1 MFLEV
6 FEFICSCIVQIL
18 NILKK
23 LTLFP
28 GFTLYNFVIATLFVS
43 CLLLLLDFIKGRD
56 SKWVFLFPFLRKLY

>member
-18 NILKK
+18 NVLKRI
-23 LTLFP
+23 TLFS

-43 CLLLLLDFIKGRD
+43 CILLLLDFIKGSD
-56 SKWVFLFPFLRKLY
+56 ST

>member
-56 SKWVFLFPFLRKLY
+56 SK

>member
-1 MFLEV
+1 MFLQV
-6 FEFICSCIVQIL
+6 FEFICSCIVQLL

-56 SKWVFLFPFLRKLY
+56 SK

>member
-6 FEFICSCIVQIL
+6 FEFICSCIVQLL

-23 LTLFP
+23 ITLFS

-43 CLLLLLDFIKGRD
+43 CLFLLLDFIKGRD
-56 SKWVFLFPFLRKLY
+56 SK